1 MKKTLFSLLLLGGL
15 TTVFAQNVI
24 FEDNFESYQEF
35 AIDNIGDWIMIDG
48 DGAPTYSFSDQP
60 LYENQAEPKAFMVFN
75 PFSANAENSSIQAGG
90 EENANFDQPDDE
102 LIYMG
107 CWASVDVQNN
117 DWMISPVI
125 QLGSNNNVVEFV
137 HKSLSDTYGYEKF
150 SVWIYEGD
158 GVPTM
163 SDFTLLDSNLTS
175 NSWQT
180 WLTYSKNLDAYANK
194 KVRIAI
200 QCTSND
206 AYMFMVDNF
215 KVTTGD
221 MAVSDL
227 NKSVS
232 ALYPNPVV
240 DAFQINL
247 SSKFNTNNVK
257 VTVNDLTGKTVKTF
271 AASSSYNVSDLAAG
285 LYLVTITDGV
295 STETKKVLKK

>member
-24 FEDNFESYQEF
+24 FEDNFESYEEF

-48 DGAPTYSFSDQP
+48 DGAYTYSVEEADYPNIS
-60 LYENQAEPKAFMVFN
+60 EPNAFMVFN
-75 PFSANAENSSIQAGG
+75 PFNANVTNSNGADG
-90 EENANFDQPDDE
+90 ETRNFDQPDDE
-102 LIYMG
+102 LMYMAA
-107 CWASVDVQNN
+107 WASVDVQNN

-175 NSWQT
+175 NSWIT